1 MRIPRAQN
9 APAEDGFALI
19 EVLVSALVIVLVGGA
34 ILTLLQATA
43 RSAADSRNRSLAQAL
58 AEEDQSRLRSMQI
71 SKLNR
76 LNQNWSVKL
85 GGTTYSI
92 NSTAQFVNNT
102 SGTASCTGGNVSAD
116 YVRITSTVTWPA
128 RKGRP
133 PVVTQSII
141 APSNGSLNPGHGTL
155 TVSTINA
162 AGQPLPG
169 VGLAGSGPAN
179 FSGTSDEAGC
189 ANFAD
194 LPAGN
199 YTLTPTAAG
208 LVDKDGKAP
217 AAMIRGVP
225 PSGTQTV
232 QLQYDKPGAL
242 EVDFKYR
249 VGATATFAV
258 AKAKSIQVFNTGI
271 GTPLTVSAPGGNPAE
286 KIATTG
292 KLFPFTTPYAAY
304 AGSCVDNNPNPNSET
319 GAPGAL
325 AVASITVPP
334 GASVA
339 PLPTGTIQLPA
350 LNITVKKGGAALVG
364 AKVRLTGTCSFSRN
378 VTTIAGGTL
387 AEPGLPWGTYD
398 VCISGT
404 NTSGNMRRKTY
415 SGIAVQNLTSGTTIE
430 IDTNSMSSGS
440 ECF

>member
-1 MRIPRAQN
+1 M
-9 APAEDGFALI
+9 I
-19 EVLVSALVIVLVGGA
+19 EVLVSALIIVLVGGA

-58 AEEDQSRLRSMQI
+58 AEEDQARLRSMQI

-85 GGTTYSI
+85 GGTTFSV
-92 NSTAQFVNNT
+92 NSSAQFVNNT

-116 YVRITSTVTWPA
+116 YVQITSTVTWPA
-128 RKGRP
+128 WKGRP

-162 AGQPLPG
+162 AGKPLPG

-179 FSGTSDEAGC
+179 FSGTSDAAGC
-189 ANFAD
+189 ATFAD

-199 YTLTPTAAG
+199 YTLTPSADG
-208 LVDKDGKAP
+208 LVDKVGKPP
-217 AAMIRGVP
+217 AASTRGVL

-242 EVDFKYR
+242 EVDFNYR
-249 VGATATFAV
+249 IGSTATFAP
-258 AKAKSIQVFNTGI
+258 AKAKSIQVFNTGV
-271 GTPLTVSAPGGNPAE
+271 GTTALTFTAPGGNPAE
-286 KIATTG
+286 KITTTG
-292 KLFPFTTPYAAY
+292 TLFPFTTPYAVY
-304 AGSCVDNNPNPNSET
+304 AGTCTGNNPNPNSET
-319 GAPGAL
+319 GAPGAN
-325 AVASITVPP
+325 AVASITVPV
-334 GASVA
+334 GATAA
-339 PLPTGTIQLPA
+339 PLPKGTIQLPA
-350 LNITVKKGGAALVG
+350 LNITVKKNGAALVG

-378 VTTIAGGTL
+378 TTTVTGGVL
-387 AEPGLPWGTYD
+387 AEPWLPWGTYD

-404 NTSGNMRRKTY
+404 NTSGSMRRKTY